1 MPSFDN
7 RGLDSLLDSR
17 ANKKLGR
24 HQASVLGAG
33 DLLAQKQAAGESF
46 GTAILKDSIGKGREF
61 EARGE
66 ALRGRHEQ
74 NVGNISGRIN
84 RINAGANLAS
94 QRAGSAQFSG
104 PRGFSRQLTQATQRG
119 KVRQGINNRGE
130 KAVRNQQLKDRISL
144 ARQSITRRGQL
155 QQSSADAARLRSG
168 SDAFARDQNAGV
180 SAAFAGAAGSI
191 AGGALRGFG
200 DNLFDTGNLGGGVA
214 EQQRDVDSFFDPG
227 FGPFEGGFQGGVDN
241 TFNSAGD
248 VFA

>member
-17 ANKKLGR
+17 ANKKIGR

-33 DLLAQKQAAGESF
+33 DLLAQKMKAGESF
-46 GTAILKDSIGKGREF
+46 GSAFLKDSIASGREF

-66 ALRGRHEQ
+66 ALRGKHEA

-84 RINAGANLAS
+84 RINAGANLAA
-94 QRAGSAQFSG
+94 QRDGSAQFSG
-104 PRGFSRQLTQATQRG
+104 PRGFSRQLEQATKRG
-119 KVRQGINNRGE
+119 KARQGINQRGE
-130 KAVRNQQLKDRISL
+130 KAVQNQQLKDRIGL
-144 ARQSITRRGQL
+144 ARQSIKRRGQL

-168 SDAFARDQNAGV
+168 SEAFARDQNAGV

-200 DNLFDTGNLGGGVA
+200 DGLFDTGDLNSGLRD
-214 EQQRDVDSFFDPG
+214 QQNDVDSFLGADEG
-227 FGPFEGGFQGGVDN
+227 FGGVDN
-241 TFNSAGD
+241 VFNSGGNGSM
-248 VFA
+248 FA